1 MQMSLVALAFL
12 INSVW
17 LSPQPPEE
25 GGLGTFRVQ
34 QVRVEVVSGESR
46 EQPGV
51 EFTVQVVLQGGELVP
66 PRARRFPMLL
76 INDQGLEMGGAGT
89 TVSELVKP
97 GQSRTVELTARM
109 SALPKEEPRL
119 QLWLPGMV
127 PEHFADRVVW
137 KDAENAAPPE
147 EGMEDF
153 ALNLNQYFRED
164 NPLKSTRC
172 GPDGV
177 LEVIAV
183 GRNLDMAAV
192 WVLFEY
198 LKKRGGDS
206 AERLAIVPLEGRTI
220 EASEEVV
227 SWIASLAREDVA
239 NAPAAILPTLGKPL
253 RFAATGGM
261 LKPQSQRFSGNTGT
275 RGVASGSY
283 ATADEAIRYALTPVY
298 RFASVER
305 AIADLRSDVAGIR
318 RAALAGSVD
327 RLTEQQA
334 RVLIEFAHSGSVERQ
349 LEVAAY
355 LNQIPG
361 PEAIVALRELSLGE
375 DERVASTALAGLAN
389 SLNVQAVAAMSEI
402 WEAGQQRPVLR
413 SLAAS
418 EMADSLNDCWIPLLT
433 AYVDEFLELAVQGH
447 TAGHTPDQLRRVL
460 LYLTDRNV
468 RDVDQKIRT
477 RIEAIPLTPF
487 QDTLIWYLRRH
498 QQDPE
503 SIEVIRRVVTS
514 RLQAGLIS
522 DEVEGVA
529 TDLRDPAWTELFLA
543 DYYRKRDARTSQN
556 TLRCVLAC
564 ATPEQITEIAS
575 QTAELDDSAIEE
587 LLRYTAATG
596 HPGFRTLAATQLK
609 KRGNTSINAIQVLGA
624 DASEDSLKLLIDTA
638 RRHVAELEGTRDA
651 SVEGQQFLQ
660 ILLDYLATFAHPE
673 CRRLINQLCRDRN
686 VWVRELAQERYRN
699 AISRS
704 PAMRF
709 LFEENQAREVGDLK
723 AASEALETALKQD
736 PFLPEAWLR
745 RSSERM
751 HAGEFEAALADLQRA
766 GELSPE
772 STEVTSMIALVLIR
786 VGRVEEG
793 LKTTE
798 ELVRQA
804 PEDDFALYNGACSY
818 ARAAERPDV
827 ASEKQQQ
834 YLTRAI
840 ELLKKTNETG
850 FTDVEHLAADVDLN
864 VLHQHPEWNSVLEG
878 ARANAAKNAAPQE

>member
-1 MQMSLVALAFL
+1 MQMSLVAFAFL
-12 INSVW
+12 MNSVW

-25 GGLGTFRVQ
+25 AGLGTFRIQ

-46 EQPGV
+46 AQPDLQIA
-51 EFTVQVVLQGGELVP
+51 VQVVLQGGELVP
-66 PRARRFPMLL
+66 PRARRFPVLL
-76 INDQGLEMGGAGT
+76 IDDQRLEMGGAGT
-89 TVSELVKP
+89 IVSELVKP
-97 GQSRTVELTARM
+97 GQSRTVELTARIP
-109 SALPKEEPRL
+109 ALAKEEPRL
-119 QLWLPGMV
+119 RLWLPGMV

-147 EGMEDF
+147 EGVEDF

-183 GRNLDMAAV
+183 GRNLDMAAA
-192 WVLFEY
+192 WVLFEF

-206 AERLAIVPLEGRTI
+206 AERLVIVPLEGRTI
-220 EASEEVV
+220 EASEEIV
-227 SWIASLAREDVA
+227 SWIAALAREDAA
-239 NAPAAILPTLGKPL
+239 NAPTAILPTLGKPL
-253 RFAATGGM
+253 RFSATGGM
-261 LKPQSQRFSGNTGT
+261 LKPQAQRFSGNTGT
-275 RGVASGSY
+275 RGLASGSY
-283 ATADEAIRYALTPVY
+283 ATADEAIRHALTPVY

-418 EMADSLNDCWIPLLT
+418 EMADSLNDRWIPLLT
-433 AYVDEFLELAVQGH
+433 SYVDEFLELAVQGH
-447 TAGHTPDQLRRVL
+447 IAGHTPDQLRRVL
-460 LYLTDRNV
+460 LYLSDRNS
-468 RDVDQKIRT
+468 REVDQQIRN
-477 RIEAIPLTPF
+477 RIEAIALTPF
-487 QDTLIWYLRRH
+487 QDVLIWYLRQ

-514 RLQAGLIS
+514 RLQAGLVS
-522 DEVEGVA
+522 DNVEGAA

-543 DYYRKRDARTSQN
+543 DYYRKRVAGTNQN

-564 ATPEQITEIAS
+564 ATPEQITEIAAR
-575 QTAELDDSAIEE
+575 TAELDDSAIEE
-587 LLRYTAATG
+587 LLRYMAATG
-596 HPGFRTLAATQLK
+596 HPGFRTLAAAQLQR
-609 KRGNTSINAIQVLGA
+609 RGNTSINAIQVLGA
-624 DASEDSLKLLIDTA
+624 DASEDSLKLLIDSA

-651 SVEGQQFLQ
+651 SVEGQQYLQ

-709 LFEENQAREVGDLK
+709 LFEENQAREAGDLK
-723 AASEALETALKQD
+723 AASEALESALKQD
-736 PFLPEAWLR
+736 PFLAEAWLR

-772 STEVTSMIALVLIR
+772 STEVTSMIALVMIR
-786 VGRVEEG
+786 VGRVDEG

-804 PEDDFALYNGACSY
+804 PEDDFALYNGACAY

-834 YLTRAI
+834 YVTRAI

-850 FTDVEHLAADVDLN
+850 FTDFEHLAADVDLN
-864 VLHQHPEWNSVLEG
+864 VLHQHPEWNALLEG
-878 ARANAAKNAAPQE
+878 ARANAAKKAAPQE